1 MNTYLRVRA
10 SGQANIPQRG
20 AFILAPNHSSH
31 LDSPSVITALGGKRR
46 VWTAAAEDYFFDTA
60 PKRMLF
66 GRMLDTIP
74 FDRRSDGIVGL
85 RRCGEALRRGDGLL
99 MFPEGTRSTTG
110 ELQPFKVGI
119 AILAIEHEV
128 PIIPVYIDR
137 AFDLMPKGQRFIKP
151 GALRVTF
158 GEPIEAPDLSDRRE
172 RAEVARELAERVE
185 AAVVAMSGEAAK

>member
-1 MNTYLRVRA
+1 
-10 SGQANIPQRG
+10 
-20 AFILAPNHSSH
+20 
-31 LDSPSVITALGGKRR
+31 ALGGKRR

-74 FDRRSDGIVGL
+74 FDRRSDGILGL

-137 AFDLMPKGQRFIKP
+137 AFDLMPKGRRFIKP

-158 GEPIEAPDLSDRRE
+158 GEPIEAPDLSDRGARQAG
-172 RAEVARELAERVE
+172 RAEVARELTERVE
-185 AAVVAMSGEAAK
+185 AAVAAMSGETAK